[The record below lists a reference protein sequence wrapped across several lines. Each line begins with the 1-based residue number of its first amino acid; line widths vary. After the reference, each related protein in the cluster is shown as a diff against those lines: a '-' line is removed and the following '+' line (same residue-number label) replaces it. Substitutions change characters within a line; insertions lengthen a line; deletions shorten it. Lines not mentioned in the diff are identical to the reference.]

1 MERKGGSMLP
11 SKSSEVLALIGMRLI
26 SAFDVL
32 VNDNFNDPFL
42 NKLKER
48 FCAHALGG
56 RCFL

>member
-1 MERKGGSMLP
+1 MLP